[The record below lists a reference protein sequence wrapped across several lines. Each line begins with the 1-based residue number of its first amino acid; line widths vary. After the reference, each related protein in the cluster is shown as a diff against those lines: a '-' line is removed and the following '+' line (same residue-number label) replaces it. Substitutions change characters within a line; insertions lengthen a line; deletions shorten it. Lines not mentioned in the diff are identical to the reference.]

1 MSYSQIS
8 LPLRAVALGMVATFL
23 TISNPS
29 TAVGATPVTPS
40 TRDSFLVV
48 DTFTLDD
55 GRKVETVELPGLRC
69 FQPNVQFA
77 GIDAHDER
85 FVNGEWGNH
94 EFVFALPKDYSGGSF
109 PVFLNLR
116 GGGFGWVD
124 TTVPL
129 DQVTPDLYGVSWGQ
143 VRGPGVHFN
152 FGLLSTQWWTR
163 KHAYTSF
170 THEPLEEVPGAAGSP
185 SRFLSQLRDRFPAWG
200 ILFPSYCSRDAY
212 YGRGE
217 RGMDGVR
224 YGYEAVIRALDY
236 VEHHHGIDVLV
247 VGGTSAGGLGA
258 GVIARDLQKDRPD
271 IDLLG
276 AIVDSGPAEVAAY
289 GRVKDEGV
297 VGGLRR
303 VQVGEDKQTWVQCDH
318 PLQNTTRGL
327 DTINFLDFSLSE
339 AIEDGTITT
348 PIFHAWNSR
357 DSVISCGDLAFG
369 QEHLEGAIARA
380 IEEHNPGGASVNY
393 EKCGGTT
400 RACTA
405 EAPTP
410 IGECPDSQVVEIP
423 CSGHGVL
430 SGGPNVADALD
441 WMEKLLEQK
450 SAE

>member
-1 MSYSQIS
+1 MSDSQMN
-8 LPLRAVALGMVATFL
+8 LPLRAIA
-23 TISNPS
+23 
-29 TAVGATPVTPS
+29 GATMAAFLIFSSHSQAADFAPVTPS
-40 TRDSFLVV
+40 TEGSFLVV

-69 FQPNVQFA
+69 FQPNIQFT
-77 GIDAHDER
+77 GIDEHDER
-85 FVNGEWGNH
+85 FVNGDWGNH
-94 EFVFALPKDYSGGSF
+94 EFVFALPKDYSGGSL
-109 PVFLNLR
+109 PVFLYLR

-129 DQVTPDLYGVSWGQ
+129 DQVTPDLYGVSWGEI
-143 VRGPGVHFN
+143 RGPGVHFN
-152 FGLLSTQWWTR
+152 FALLSTQWWTR

-170 THEPLEEVPGAAGSP
+170 TFEPLEEVPSQAGNP
-185 SRFLSQLRDRFPAWG
+185 SRFLSQLRDRFPEWG

-236 VEHHHGIDVLV
+236 VDQHHGIDVLV

-258 GVIARDLQKDRPD
+258 AVIARDLQKDRPD

-276 AIVDSGPAEVAAY
+276 AIVDSGPAQVAAY

-297 VGGLRR
+297 VNGLRH
-303 VQVGEDKQTWVQCDH
+303 VVVGENKQTWVQCDH
-318 PLQNTTRGL
+318 PLQDTTRGL
-327 DTINFLDFSLSE
+327 DTINFLEFSLSE

-357 DSVISCGDLAFG
+357 DNIITCGDIAFA
-369 QEHLEGAIARA
+369 QEHLDGPIARA
-380 IEEHNPGGASVNY
+380 IDEHNPGGASVNY

-400 RACTA
+400 RACA
-405 EAPTP
+405 ADAPTS
-410 IGECPDSQVVEIP
+410 IGECPEAQIVEIP

-430 SGGPNVADALD
+430 AGGPNVADALD
-441 WMEKLLEQK
+441 WMEKLLERH